1 MNKKMQNI
9 ENIHVEIE
17 RKNVKKKENKKE
29 SRMSFKKL
37 LKK

>member
-1 MNKKMQNI
+1 MNKEMQNI

-29 SRMSFKKL
+29 SKDVI
-37 LKK
+37 